1 VSIDLR
7 GGSAEHG
14 GKAEFPTPRNPC
26 RYFFSLAGGSILR
39 VSDFLQE
46 AYMLGRSAFVI
57 LGATLCVG
65 GASVGHA
72 ENRVLAEVRF
82 VAHNRAE
89 KTAGVW
95 VDGQYLGFVKELN
108 GDKKML
114 LLPGK
119 HEIVVR
125 QAWYKDYVDDGV
137 FEPGEVYT
145 IDLVLA
151 KDMRVVPKNATGEL
165 KISATPTRAA
175 VFVDDQF
182 AGHVDEFEG
191 MGKAMLLTPG
201 QHHVR
206 IALPGYL
213 PFETVVDLRP
223 HQKLKIETA
232 LVRGSVS
239 DAGALV
245 SQNAQ

>member
-1 VSIDLR
+1 
-7 GGSAEHG
+7 
-14 GKAEFPTPRNPC
+14 
-26 RYFFSLAGGSILR
+26 
-39 VSDFLQE
+39 
-46 AYMLGRSAFVI
+46 
-57 LGATLCVG
+57 
-65 GASVGHA
+65 
-72 ENRVLAEVRF
+72 VRF

-95 VDGQYLGFVKELN
+95 VDGQYLGYVKELN

-125 QAWYKDYVDDGV
+125 QPWYKDYVEVGV
-137 FEPGEVYT
+137 LEPGEVHT
-145 IDLVLA
+145 IILALA
-151 KDMRVVPKNATGEL
+151 KDLRVVPKNATGEL
-165 KISATPTRAA
+165 KISATPVRAA

-182 AGHVDEFEG
+182 AGHVDEFDG
-191 MGKAMLLTPG
+191 VGKAMLLTPG

-232 LVRGSVS
+232 LVRGSITE
-239 DAGALV
+239 AGALV